1 MNYCKIRRR
10 TIEGFRFATYL
21 PKGSSGGQKKAKMK
35 KILGVENFQKKQN
48 EIEREKKKN
57 CVSIKISESNL
68 VGLE

>member
-1 MNYCKIRRR
+1 MQLIY
-10 TIEGFRFATYL
+10 
-21 PKGSSGGQKKAKMK
+21 PKDRAEEKKKAKMK
-35 KILGVENFQKKQN
+35 NILGVENFQKKQN